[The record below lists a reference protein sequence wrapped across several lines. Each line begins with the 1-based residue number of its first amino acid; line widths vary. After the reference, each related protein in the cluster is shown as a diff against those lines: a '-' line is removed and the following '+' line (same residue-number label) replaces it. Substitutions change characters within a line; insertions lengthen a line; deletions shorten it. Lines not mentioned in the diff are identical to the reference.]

1 MLTGIISSLLN
12 FNVYLPQLAHQNPIL
27 VYGIL
32 FALIFIETG
41 LVILPFLPGD
51 SILFLV
57 GSLSTLSFNG
67 LNFLLLVVL
76 LVPAAILG
84 DFVNFEIGEH
94 FGPVLSSSRWGAKLI
109 SRDKMEKSQNFFDK
123 HGASAII
130 LARFTPIVRTFI
142 PFLAGMSHMQYA
154 KFARYNAV
162 GGASWIILM
171 LLAGTLFGAIP
182 LVKQNFELITVGI
195 VFISI
200 LPMMV
205 STLRN
210 KTKQQG

>member
-67 LNFLLLVVL
+67 LNFLLLVLL
-76 LVPAAILG
+76 LVSAAILG

-94 FGPVLSSSRWGAKLI
+94 FGPVLSSSRLGAKLI
-109 SRDKMEKSQNFFDK
+109 SRDKMEKSQIFFDK

-142 PFLAGMSHMQYA
+142 PFIAGMSRMQYV

-162 GGASWIILM
+162 GGASWIVLM
-171 LLAGTLFGAIP
+171 LLAGALFGAIP

-200 LPMMV
+200 LPMLV
-205 STLRN
+205 STLVN
-210 KTKQQG
+210 KVKQG

>member
-12 FNVYLPQLAHQNPIL
+12 FNVYLPQLAHQNLIL

-67 LNFLLLVVL
+67 LNFLLLVLL

-94 FGPVLSSSRWGAKLI
+94 FGPVLSSSRWGGKLI
-109 SRDKMEKSQNFFDK
+109 SRDKLQKSQNFFDK

-142 PFLAGMSHMQYA
+142 PFLAGVSHMQYA

-162 GGASWIILM
+162 GGVSWIVLM
-171 LLAGTLFGAIP
+171 LLAGALFGAIP

-200 LPMMV
+200 LPMLV
-205 STLRN
+205 STLVN
-210 KTKQQG
+210 KAKQG